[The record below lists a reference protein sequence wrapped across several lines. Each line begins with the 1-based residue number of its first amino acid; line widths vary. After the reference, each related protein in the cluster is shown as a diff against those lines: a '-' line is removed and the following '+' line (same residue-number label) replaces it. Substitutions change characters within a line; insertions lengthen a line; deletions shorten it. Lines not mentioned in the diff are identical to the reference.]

1 MRTVPI
7 EVNEVTAKKIAQLS
21 QQEKAN
27 LSQLIGIWVNDE
39 RTLREVM
46 DSMSAYAQQQGLTPE
61 ILDELLKDE

>member
-7 EVNEVTAKKIAQLS
+7 EVNEATADKITQLS

-27 LSQLIGIWVNDE
+27 LIQLIDIWVNDD

-46 DSMSAYAQQQGLTPE
+46 DSMATYAQQQGLTPE
-61 ILDELLKDE
+61 ILKKLLRDE